1 MQRNK
6 SKNNQIGLYKTKKL
20 LNSKGNH
27 QQNEMT
33 TYQMVNI
40 FASHISDKV
49 FKVCIE
55 LIQLNKIFKVCIEL
69 IQFNNIKKT
78 TQILKEDIF

>member
-1 MQRNK
+1 MQRNQSK
-6 SKNNQIGLYKTKKL
+6 SNQIGLYKTKKL

-40 FASHISDKV
+40 FASHISDKG
-49 FKVCIE
+49 
-55 LIQLNKIFKVCIEL
+55 LIFKVCIEL
-69 IQFNNIKKT
+69 IQFNNNKKT

>member
-40 FASHISDKV
+40 FASHIFDKG
-49 FKVCIE
+49 
-55 LIQLNKIFKVCIEL
+55 LIFKVCIEL
-69 IQFNNIKKT
+69 IQFNNNKKT